1 MPPDGPQTLTDWI
14 AYLHAAAATP
24 KTSPD
29 YAEARAA
36 MSQALRHIHALNV
49 AETQAEAN
57 QTYKPV
63 GAAPAAGLA
72 LMRGLSLGTGE
83 PIAGLGSMLTGGSF
97 RQGAQN
103 YRAGAENLDIQH
115 PTLSPAFELAGGLLL
130 PAGTIGQGVTQA
142 VKAGVPLTLA
152 QGAGLLGRG
161 ALTGA
166 VTGGVSGFSSGGDDP
181 GDIPARLAA
190 GKSGAEMGALLGA
203 ITTGL
208 GARLRRGHIER
219 AADLQSKG
227 TARAIQAARLAAYEA
242 RAAKAVPQPSDLR
255 SQLLAAG
262 VHPEN
267 VDAQLARQARGPMR
281 PTPGPDLLE
290 TPTFLRRETPVPIP
304 LSQRPRPGHPIY
316 TEGPAPTRSAEVRG
330 GEPLLP
336 KANPLRGGT
345 EQTSGLLP
353 QDFYATSTDLLDML
367 KQVSM
372 TPQYRQ
378 AILRLLFQRGVT
390 IAALGIRP
398 GLLGG

>member
-1 MPPDGPQTLTDWI
+1 VPPDGPQTLTDWI

-29 YAEARAA
+29 YAEAREA

-97 RQGAQN
+97 RQGAQG
-103 YRAGAENLDIQH
+103 YREGAENLDIQH
-115 PTLSPAFELAGGLLL
+115 PTLSPALELTGGLLL

-161 ALTGA
+161 AITGA
-166 VTGGVSGFSSGGDDP
+166 VTGGVSGFSAGGQDP
-181 GDIPARLAA
+181 GDVPARLAA
-190 GKSGAEMGALLGA
+190 GKSGAELGALLGA

-208 GARLRRGHIER
+208 GARLRRGHVER

-227 TARAIQAARLAAYEA
+227 VARSIQSARLAAYEA
-242 RAAKAVPQPSDLR
+242 RAAKAVPSDLR
-255 SQLLAAG
+255 SQLVAAG

-267 VDAQLARQARGPMR
+267 VEAQLARQARGPSLVR
-281 PTPGPDLLE
+281 AAPDPLDVPTYQRRS
-290 TPTFLRRETPVPIP
+290 TPIPIP

-336 KANPLRGGT
+336 KANPTIAPVMAKLRQLSPSQLV
-345 EQTSGLLP
+345 EAWKNAP
-353 QDFYATSTDLLDML
+353 QELRDLL
-367 KQVSM
+367 VVE
-372 TPQYRQ
+372 
-378 AILRLLFQRGVT
+378 FQRRHITVP
-390 IAALGIRP
+390 ALGIRP

>member
-29 YAEARAA
+29 YAEAREA

-97 RQGAQN
+97 RQGAQG
-103 YRAGAENLDIQH
+103 YREGAENLDVQH
-115 PTLSPAFELAGGLLL
+115 PTLSPALELTGGLLL

-166 VTGGVSGFSSGGDDP
+166 VTGGVSGFSSGGADP
-181 GDIPARLAA
+181 GDVPARLAA
-190 GKSGAEMGALLGA
+190 GKSGAELGALLGA
-203 ITTGL
+203 LTAGM
-208 GARLRRGHIER
+208 GAKLRRGHVER

-242 RAAKAVPQPSDLR
+242 RAAKAIPQPSDLR
-255 SQLLAAG
+255 SQLMAAG

-267 VDAQLARQARGPMR
+267 VDAQLARQARGPSLVR
-281 PTPGPDLLE
+281 AAPDPLDVPTYQ
-290 TPTFLRRETPVPIP
+290 RRSTPVPIP

-316 TEGPAPTRSAEVRG
+316 TEGPAPTRSPEVRG

-336 KANPLRGGT
+336 KANPTIAPVMAKLRQLSPSQLV
-345 EQTSGLLP
+345 EAWKNAP
-353 QDFYATSTDLLDML
+353 QELRDLLL
-367 KQVSM
+367 VE
-372 TPQYRQ
+372 
-378 AILRLLFQRGVT
+378 FQRRHITVP
-390 IAALGIRP
+390 ALGIRP

>member
-227 TARAIQAARLAAYEA
+227 TARAIQSARLAAYEA
-242 RAAKAVPQPSDLR
+242 RAAKAIPQPSDLR

-267 VDAQLARQARGPMR
+267 VDAQLARQTRGPVLASR
-281 PTPGPDLLE
+281 AAPDLLDI
-290 TPTFLRRETPVPIP
+290 PTYQRRSTPVPIP

-336 KANPLRGGT
+336 KANPTIAPVMAKLRQLSPSQLV
-345 EQTSGLLP
+345 EAWKNAP
-353 QDFYATSTDLLDML
+353 QELRDLLL
-367 KQVSM
+367 VE
-372 TPQYRQ
+372 
-378 AILRLLFQRGVT
+378 FQRRHITVP
-390 IAALGIRP
+390 ALGIRP

>member
-1 MPPDGPQTLTDWI
+1 VPPDGPQTLTDWI

-63 GAAPAAGLA
+63 GVGPAAGLA

-97 RQGAQN
+97 RQGAQG
-103 YRAGAENLDIQH
+103 YREGAENLDVQH
-115 PTLSPAFELAGGLLL
+115 PTLSPALELAGGLLL
-130 PAGTIGQGVTQA
+130 PAGSIGQGVTQA

-290 TPTFLRRETPVPIP
+290 TPTFLRREAERPVPIP
-304 LSQRPRPGHPIY
+304 LGQRPRPGHPIY
-316 TEGPAPTRSAEVRG
+316 SEGPAPTRSAEVRG

-336 KANPLRGGT
+336 KANPTIAPVMAKLRQLSPSQLV
-345 EQTSGLLP
+345 EAWKNAP
-353 QDFYATSTDLLDML
+353 QELRDLLL
-367 KQVSM
+367 VE
-372 TPQYRQ
+372 
-378 AILRLLFQRGVT
+378 FQRRHIT
-390 IAALGIRP
+390 IPALGIRP